1 MSIVDG
7 LRISSRL
14 SPDKPAIICGE
25 QSLTYAEFDRLTDN
39 VAARLLAAGVQPG
52 DRVAVHMLN
61 CSEVA
66 LTYGGCLKVGAI
78 VVPINS
84 RLKGREI
91 AYILRHSGSVCYV
104 GQCDLYCEVA
114 GLRKELADLRIFFLS
129 GQNVIQEGVLNFEN
143 LLKSPSKPVSLP
155 AIVADQSAVII
166 YTSGTTAHPKG
177 VTHSHET
184 LMRLAETMR
193 SLDLDENQVVITTSS
208 MAHILSFAMVFLA
221 GLVHRSTVVLIPQID
236 CHSVLQ
242 ALERHRGTVMAGL
255 PTFFQAVART
265 QTATPYDVRSGKHFY
280 CGGDS
285 VSPALQEEFQRAMGQ
300 SVYEGYGST
309 EAVPLTFN
317 KAGAARV
324 GSIGRAIEGVRIRL
338 LGTDGRDVAPGEVGE
353 ICAQSP
359 WLMTGYWKDP
369 EATEE
374 AIRDGWF
381 HTGDLARCD
390 ADGYYWFAGRAKQI
404 IIRGGSNISP
414 QEVESVIGE
423 HPAVREAAVIGRP
436 DSTWGEIV
444 VAYVSIKDGQS
455 LTEKEL
461 IEFARARMAAYKTP
475 EHVIFKDALPKN
487 ATGKMDRRALRE
499 AERAQATL

>member
-7 LRISSRL
+7 LRNSSRL
-14 SPDKPAIICGE
+14 SPDKTAIICGE

-39 VAARLLAAGVQPG
+39 VAAQLLAAGVRPG
-52 DRVAVHMLN
+52 DRIGVHMLN

-66 LTYGGCLKVGAI
+66 LTYVGCLKAGAI
-78 VVPINS
+78 AVPINS
-84 RLKGREI
+84 RLRGREI
-91 AYILRHSGSVCYV
+91 AYILRHSEAVCYI
-104 GQCDLYCEVA
+104 GQSDLYSEVA
-114 GLRKELADLRIFFLS
+114 GLRKELVDLRISFLS
-129 GQNVIQEGVLNFEN
+129 GEHLAQEGAFCFQK
-143 LLKSPSKPVSLP
+143 LLQPISEPVSLP
-155 AIVADQSAVII
+155 KINAEQAAVII

-193 SLDLDENQVVITTSS
+193 SLELDENQVVITTSS

-221 GLVHRSTVVLIPQID
+221 GLVNQATVVLIPQID

-255 PTFFQAVART
+255 PTFFQAVARA
-265 QTATPYDVRSGKHFY
+265 QTATPYNVSSGKHFY

-285 VSPALQEEFQRAMGQ
+285 VSPALQEEFERAMGH

-309 EAVPLTFN
+309 EVVPLTFN
-317 KAGAARV
+317 LAGAVRV
-324 GSIGRAIEGVRIRL
+324 GSIGKVTEGVRIRL
-338 LGTDGRDVAPGEVGE
+338 LDWEGCDVAPGEVGE
-353 ICAQSP
+353 ICIQAP

-369 EATEE
+369 EATAE

-414 QEVESVIGE
+414 QEVESVLIE

-444 VAYVSIKDGQS
+444 VAYVALKDGQKLS
-455 LTEKEL
+455 AEEL
-461 IEFARARMAAYKTP
+461 IRFATERMAAYKAP
-475 EHVIFKDALPKN
+475 ERVIFRDALPKT

-499 AERAQATL
+499 AERAQATI